1 MLRILKETAKG
12 YFKKQ
17 NSDDTDIHQIE
28 KVHEVGNLTFL
39 NRQKKKFVRKVWIK
53 SNCNT
58 YQVQVLLEA
67 YTGKIFYLK
76 KNSIKN

>member
-39 NRQKKKFVRKVWIK
+39 NRQKKKICKK
-53 SNCNT
+53 S
-58 YQVQVLLEA
+58 LD
-67 YTGKIFYLK
+67 
-76 KNSIKN
+76 